1 LPATSADKFPHI
13 APGDIRNASPHR
25 LAFFIGHNCSAYK
38 TSRMEHIFKIRRHSQ
53 KARKTKIN
61 ENEKRG
67 ISAVIACYKKMV
79 EMALIAIRFGV
90 G

>member
-1 LPATSADKFPHI
+1 
-13 APGDIRNASPHR
+13 
-25 LAFFIGHNCSAYK
+25 
-38 TSRMEHIFKIRRHSQ
+38 MEHIFKIRSHSQ